1 MAHIL
6 LVDDE
11 KKMRHLLAIM
21 LSAKGYEI
29 DQAGDGEEA
38 LAKLTGGAR
47 YDLVISD
54 IKMPGLDGM
63 GLLERIKEHNLPCP
77 VIFITAFATVD
88 SAVSAMRSGAVDYI
102 TKPFDEQRILLAVEK
117 TLNVSRLMVENRDL
131 KKQLKKAR
139 GYDEIICESNEMKA
153 VMNIAA
159 RVAERDST
167 VLLTGDSG
175 TGKEVIARYIHQVSS
190 RRDGRF
196 VPVNC
201 AAISAGLVESELFGH
216 KKGAFTNATQSS
228 QGRFEYADNGT
239 LFLDEIGDLPY
250 DAQSKLLR
258 TLQDKKVQ
266 HVGGNREID
275 VNVRVMCATNQDLE
289 KLVAQN
295 KFRKDLFYR
304 INVFPIHMQTLKEKP
319 DDIIPLAN
327 HFIRRFAEGARLTL
341 TATAEELLK
350 KYSWPGNVR
359 ELANAIERAVILI
372 GDSDVIGH
380 ETLSF
385 LQERPE
391 NKGND
396 NIVLPAKG
404 ISLENLERE
413 MIRQALTLASNN
425 QTAAAKLLGMTRAKF
440 RVILKKI

>member
-11 KKMRHLLAIM
+11 KKMRHLLLIM

-54 IKMPGLDGM
+54 IKMPGLDGID
-63 GLLERIKEHNLPCP
+63 LLERIKEHNLPCP

-139 GYDEIICESNEMKA
+139 GYDEIISESNEMKA
-153 VMNIAA
+153 VMDIAA
-159 RVAERDST
+159 RVAKRDST

-175 TGKEVIARYIHQVSS
+175 TGKEVIARYIHHVSS
-190 RRDGRF
+190 RQDGRF

-216 KKGAFTNATQSS
+216 KKGAFTNATQNS

-266 HVGGNREID
+266 PVGGNSEID
-275 VNVRVMCATNQDLE
+275 VNVRVICATNQDLL

-295 KFRKDLFYR
+295 KFRNDLFFR
-304 INVFPIHMQTLKEKP
+304 INVFPIHMPALKEKP
-319 DDIIPLAN
+319 VDIIPLAN

-350 KYSWPGNVR
+350 RYSWPGNVR
-359 ELANAIERAVILI
+359 ELANAIERSVILV
-372 GDSDVIGH
+372 GDSDIIGH

-385 LQERPE
+385 LQERPK
-391 NKGND
+391 NKGNY
-396 NIVLPAKG
+396 NIVLPANG
-404 ISLENLERE
+404 ISLEKLERE
-413 MIRQALTLASNN
+413 MIRQALTLAQNN
-425 QTAAAKLLGMTRAKF
+425 QTAAAKLLGMTRTKF